1 MVETQDVEKALA
13 DWKVAVQGF
22 GVTSGPVTAAFQGIH
37 RTKFKECEV
46 VIVGSAR
53 VGHVLNHLIKL
64 FESGSRVM
72 RWRAAYLMGEMIR
85 LHPQEKGK
93 QKVVSLLLKSLQ
105 EPGFRVRSPEGTEVV
120 SALGK
125 SEDVRATTPLL
136 EVLNNRWQDAAVGPH
151 IFVSLGKVGDVET
164 VTALSRFISKPNL
177 TKSAEIYL
185 PWAMGMLGRLE
196 CTRGGFPISRQSFLP
211 GLKQLQRVVESTGR
225 QLDQYRNAIYAIGRI
240 CDQRRTVPRPQIELS
255 ETNINAVKLMI
266 ERKRAQLNRNNVPEA
281 RQALQ
286 MMDLALAMIEGSAL
300 SADQCILLEKIETI
314 LLVKVEEGGPVFSE
328 S

>member
-22 GVTSGPVTAAFQGIH
+22 GVTSGPVTAAFQDIH

-53 VGHVLNHLIKL
+53 VGHVLNQLIKL

-72 RWRAAYLMGEMIR
+72 RWRAAYLMGEVIR
-85 LHPQEKGK
+85 LHSQEKGK
-93 QKVVSLLLKSLQ
+93 QKAVNLLLKSLQ
-105 EPGFRVRSPEGTEVV
+105 EAGFRVRSPEGIEVV

-125 SEDVRATTPLL
+125 SEDARASTPLL
-136 EVLNNRWQDAAVGPH
+136 KALNDRWQDAAVVPQ

-164 VTALSRFISKPNL
+164 VTALSRFMSKPNL
-177 TKSAEIYL
+177 TKSAEIFL

-196 CTRGGFPISRQSFLP
+196 CSRSGFPISRQPFLP
-211 GLKQLQRVVESTGR
+211 GLKQLQRVVESTSK
-225 QLDQYRNAIYAIGRI
+225 QLEQQRNAIYAIGRI

-255 ETNINAVKLMI
+255 EPTINAVKQLL
-266 ERKRAQLNRNNVPEA
+266 EQKRARLNHNGP
-281 RQALQ
+281 QALQ
-286 MMDLALAMIEGSAL
+286 MMDLALAMIEGSTL

-328 S
+328 P